1 MIKYILR
8 ISKRR
13 EYEKKNHFWFGDRS
27 FSNDFDGGLEAY
39 LSENYAKAQDK
50 IISNSKSYSRV
61 YDIGN

>member
-13 EYEKKNHFWFGDRS
+13 EYEKNHFWFGDRS
-27 FSNDFDGGLEAY
+27 FGNDFDGGLEAY

-50 IISNSKSYSRV
+50 TISNSKSYSRV